1 MKGYRKQLNILKNN
15 SNNFRLLLLIIMANK
30 YVLSRQS
37 VVEYNDPLYYIN
49 NRDVPELIENG
60 DKNIVFDLYPFEQC
74 KELTL
79 EQLVLMQ
86 RNGR

>member
-1 MKGYRKQLNILKNN
+1 
-15 SNNFRLLLLIIMANK
+15 MANK